1 MARTSKTILNNC
13 GENGY
18 PFLVPDVRGDAFTIE
33 NNVCCGF
40 VIDGLNYVELD
51 SFYVHFLENFFF
63 FKS

>member
-1 MARTSKTILNNC
+1 MLNNS
-13 GENGY
+13 GESGQSC
-18 PFLVPDVRGDAFTIE
+18 LDPDIRGNAFSFSPIE

-63 FKS
+63 F